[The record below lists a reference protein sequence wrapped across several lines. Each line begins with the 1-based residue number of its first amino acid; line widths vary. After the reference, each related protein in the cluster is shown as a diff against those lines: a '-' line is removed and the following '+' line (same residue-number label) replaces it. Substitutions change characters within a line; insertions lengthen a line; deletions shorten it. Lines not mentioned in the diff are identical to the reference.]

1 MKRLVT
7 LLAAL
12 AALQTYAQRIEATLP
27 SPDAKSL
34 GMGGVMMTTLSGSHA
49 IYNNSATAIFSHTPS
64 QVSSSYYGQRSF
76 DYYAVSGFC
85 RFDNINLVQAGWRQ
99 FLREHGNNDMAVDL
113 GYARRIGDRWAVG
126 IVGRYMHLKRPD
138 ISADALAVDLSAAWQ
153 RPLENVGSYSTLRAG
168 AKLGN
173 LGGYLRDT
181 EYTLPDYCADI
192 QKILKCIVTPE
203 VTAVSAAGDS
213 LTIDGCTSMH
223 VLYLDAKGGCVR
235 GFDTKKE
242 FTCSVRLRAQAENV
256 TAEAEPFVQHMTC
269 RAMNARR
276 VDLHITLGL
285 SVRAYAV
292 RQLEI
297 ADCISD
303 DRVETKCEEYDVT
316 RAVGC
321 VMHAFILEQNAELP
335 NGKSPIETV
344 LRCSVRY
351 QIDTVQPQAG
361 SAVVTG
367 KACVEILYRTFSDTA
382 MPERFSCILP
392 FTQTVE
398 CAGAGEDC
406 TIQISVLGGECT
418 VQPRE
423 DSVGEYT
430 VLNLY
435 LKPTFCVQFT
445 KSCTVRTVCD
455 AYSIKGAWAAK
466 YKNLSLERCEVLP
479 PRSVRVKENVLVPE
493 NDLEQ
498 VLDIWCEGLTL
509 TAFTEKENAAVRG
522 KFTVCLLYRTKE
534 KQIAY
539 TERMLDFT
547 DVHTAEIVGRRSVR
561 GEITSV
567 QYVITDSSTVECT
580 AELRMEEQVRV
591 VYAARSLESA
601 ELDETTEPE
610 PCCAAVYYASSGE
623 KVWDIAKRY
632 HARVSAIRTHNDCM
646 EDVLSEDRPMI
657 ICRK

>member
-1 MKRLVT
+1 MRMET
-7 LLAAL
+7 NTERYDGFE
-12 AALQTYAQRIEATLP
+12 QIF
-27 SPDAKSL
+27 D
-34 GMGGVMMTTLSGSHA
+34 GVQEC
-49 IYNNSATAIFSHTPS
+49 P
-64 QVSSSYYGQRSF
+64 V
-76 DYYAVSGFC
+76 
-85 RFDNINLVQAGWRQ
+85 
-99 FLREHGNNDMAVDL
+99 
-113 GYARRIGDRWAVG
+113 
-126 IVGRYMHLKRPD
+126 
-138 ISADALAVDLSAAWQ
+138 
-153 RPLENVGSYSTLRAG
+153 
-168 AKLGN
+168 
-173 LGGYLRDT
+173 DT

-203 VTAVSAAGDS
+203 VMSVSTAGDS
-213 LTIDGCTSMH
+213 LTIDGCASMH

-361 SAVVTG
+361 GAVVTG

-479 PRSVRVKENVLVPE
+479 PRSVRVKENVLADGVYRKRKRRRARQIHRVPFIPHE
-493 NDLEQ
+493 READ
-498 VLDIWCEGLTL
+498 
-509 TAFTEKENAAVRG
+509 
-522 KFTVCLLYRTKE
+522 CLHG
-534 KQIAY
+534 A
-539 TERMLDFT
+539 
-547 DVHTAEIVGRRSVR
+547 
-561 GEITSV
+561 
-567 QYVITDSSTVECT
+567 
-580 AELRMEEQVRV
+580 
-591 VYAARSLESA
+591 
-601 ELDETTEPE
+601 
-610 PCCAAVYYASSGE
+610 
-623 KVWDIAKRY
+623 
-632 HARVSAIRTHNDCM
+632 HARFHRCPYRRNRRTPQCARRDHICAVCHYGQQHGGVHRRAAHGRTGARGIRRAVT
-646 EDVLSEDRPMI
+646 
-657 ICRK
+657 RKRGAR

>member
-1 MKRLVT
+1 MRMET
-7 LLAAL
+7 NTERYDGFE
-12 AALQTYAQRIEATLP
+12 QIF
-27 SPDAKSL
+27 D
-34 GMGGVMMTTLSGSHA
+34 GVQEC
-49 IYNNSATAIFSHTPS
+49 P
-64 QVSSSYYGQRSF
+64 V
-76 DYYAVSGFC
+76 
-85 RFDNINLVQAGWRQ
+85 
-99 FLREHGNNDMAVDL
+99 
-113 GYARRIGDRWAVG
+113 
-126 IVGRYMHLKRPD
+126 
-138 ISADALAVDLSAAWQ
+138 
-153 RPLENVGSYSTLRAG
+153 
-168 AKLGN
+168 
-173 LGGYLRDT
+173 DT

-203 VTAVSAAGDS
+203 VTSVSAAGDS
-213 LTIDGCTSMH
+213 LTIDGCASMH

-361 SAVVTG
+361 GAVVTG

-435 LKPTFCVQFT
+435 LKPTFCVQ
-445 KSCTVRTVCD
+445 
-455 AYSIKGAWAAK
+455 
-466 YKNLSLERCEVLP
+466 
-479 PRSVRVKENVLVPE
+479 ENVPVPE

-646 EDVLSEDRPMI
+646 EDVLSEDRPVI

>member
-1 MKRLVT
+1 MRMET
-7 LLAAL
+7 NTERYEGFE
-12 AALQTYAQRIEATLP
+12 QIF
-27 SPDAKSL
+27 D
-34 GMGGVMMTTLSGSHA
+34 GVQEC
-49 IYNNSATAIFSHTPS
+49 P
-64 QVSSSYYGQRSF
+64 V
-76 DYYAVSGFC
+76 
-85 RFDNINLVQAGWRQ
+85 
-99 FLREHGNNDMAVDL
+99 
-113 GYARRIGDRWAVG
+113 
-126 IVGRYMHLKRPD
+126 
-138 ISADALAVDLSAAWQ
+138 
-153 RPLENVGSYSTLRAG
+153 
-168 AKLGN
+168 
-173 LGGYLRDT
+173 DT

-203 VTAVSAAGDS
+203 VTSVSAAGDS
-213 LTIDGCTSMH
+213 LTIDGCASMH

-361 SAVVTG
+361 GAVVTG

-406 TIQISVLGGECT
+406 TVQISVLGGECT

-435 LKPTFCVQFT
+435 LSPHSAC
-445 KSCTVRTVCD
+445 
-455 AYSIKGAWAAK
+455 
-466 YKNLSLERCEVLP
+466 SLQ
-479 PRSVRVKENVLVPE
+479 SHVP
-493 NDLEQ
+493 
-498 VLDIWCEGLTL
+498 C
-509 TAFTEKENAAVRG
+509 A
-522 KFTVCLLYRTKE
+522 
-534 KQIAY
+534 
-539 TERMLDFT
+539 
-547 DVHTAEIVGRRSVR
+547 
-561 GEITSV
+561 
-567 QYVITDSSTVECT
+567 
-580 AELRMEEQVRV
+580 
-591 VYAARSLESA
+591 
-601 ELDETTEPE
+601 
-610 PCCAAVYYASSGE
+610 PCATR
-623 KVWDIAKRY
+623 I
-632 HARVSAIRTHNDCM
+632 
-646 EDVLSEDRPMI
+646 P
-657 ICRK
+657 

>member
-1 MKRLVT
+1 M
-7 LLAAL
+7 
-12 AALQTYAQRIEATLP
+12 
-27 SPDAKSL
+27 
-34 GMGGVMMTTLSGSHA
+34 
-49 IYNNSATAIFSHTPS
+49 
-64 QVSSSYYGQRSF
+64 
-76 DYYAVSGFC
+76 
-85 RFDNINLVQAGWRQ
+85 
-99 FLREHGNNDMAVDL
+99 
-113 GYARRIGDRWAVG
+113 
-126 IVGRYMHLKRPD
+126 
-138 ISADALAVDLSAAWQ
+138 
-153 RPLENVGSYSTLRAG
+153 
-168 AKLGN
+168 
-173 LGGYLRDT
+173 
-181 EYTLPDYCADI
+181 
-192 QKILKCIVTPE
+192 
-203 VTAVSAAGDS
+203 
-213 LTIDGCTSMH
+213 
-223 VLYLDAKGGCVR
+223 R

-361 SAVVTG
+361 GAVVTG

-423 DSVGEYT
+423 DGVGEYT

-479 PRSVRVKENVLVPE
+479 PRSVRVKENVPVPE

-646 EDVLSEDRPMI
+646 EDVLSEDRPVI

>member
-1 MKRLVT
+1 MRMET
-7 LLAAL
+7 NTERYDGFE
-12 AALQTYAQRIEATLP
+12 QIF
-27 SPDAKSL
+27 D
-34 GMGGVMMTTLSGSHA
+34 GVQEC
-49 IYNNSATAIFSHTPS
+49 P
-64 QVSSSYYGQRSF
+64 V
-76 DYYAVSGFC
+76 
-85 RFDNINLVQAGWRQ
+85 
-99 FLREHGNNDMAVDL
+99 
-113 GYARRIGDRWAVG
+113 
-126 IVGRYMHLKRPD
+126 
-138 ISADALAVDLSAAWQ
+138 
-153 RPLENVGSYSTLRAG
+153 
-168 AKLGN
+168 
-173 LGGYLRDT
+173 DT

-203 VTAVSAAGDS
+203 VTSVSAAGDS
-213 LTIDGCTSMH
+213 LTIDGCASMH

-321 VMHAFILEQNAELP
+321 VMHAFVLEQNAELP

-351 QIDTVQPQAG
+351 QIDTVQPQEG
-361 SAVVTG
+361 GAVITG

-406 TIQISVLGGECT
+406 TVQISVLGGECT

-479 PRSVRVKENVLVPE
+479 PRSVRVKEHVPVPE

-646 EDVLSEDRPMI
+646 EDVLSEDRPVI